1 MIYLNLADLTT
12 IKAQMPEF
20 IYEILVR
27 TIIVPIPRELEKKI
41 DGVYVE
47 TISDQEKVKAS
58 LEMLEMKGYKVRV
71 KEIKKRNISTGKKQ

>member
-58 LEMLEMKGYKVRV
+58 LEMLEMKGYVVRTKEV
-71 KEIKKRNISTGKKQ
+71 KR

>member
-27 TIIVPIPRELEKKI
+27 NIVVPNPKDMEKGKV

-47 TISDQEKVKAS
+47 TIADQEKVKAA
-58 LEMLEMKGYKVRV
+58 LEMLDMKGYKVRIKEV
-71 KEIKKRNISTGKKQ
+71 KK

>member
-20 IYEILVR
+20 IYDLLVR
-27 TIIVPIPRELEKKI
+27 NIVVPNPRDLEKERI

-47 TISDQEKVKAS
+47 TISDQEKVKAA
-58 LEMLEMKGYKVRV
+58 LEMLDMKGYAVRTKEV
-71 KEIKKRNISTGKKQ
+71 KR